1 MAYSLIFIMKIYLIV
16 ASIIITCVLLFSFST
31 MNKQSKII
39 SSYRELQKVSDEVI
53 VLQEDVI
60 KKQQILL
67 EMQSLNIEK
76 ASD

>member
-1 MAYSLIFIMKIYLIV
+1 MKIYLIV